1 MATLRKLTE
10 ITEIE
15 MVNQLDSCLKGWFTM
30 RYDIASPFL
39 PNMQNLRKGTKCS
52 KSSSLRPQKLVK
64 TLCFDVS
71 FFIWRTFVLRKISI
85 SRPHLGGIVRQNAYL
100 VAESGGNKCQ
110 LSYSVEAIWPD
121 SCPRMWPIRHFFKA
135 LWRVKCVATT
145 TWWRDFPVRQES
157 SLRKQ
162 SDSKPLHLH
171 RWDVQGSKSLRHMSL
186 KYLYVS
192 MSKKISL
199 SLMKE
204 P

>member
-1 MATLRKLTE
+1 
-10 ITEIE
+10 
-15 MVNQLDSCLKGWFTM
+15 M

-110 LSYSVEAIWPD
+110 LSYSVEAI
-121 SCPRMWPIRHFFKA
+121 
-135 LWRVKCVATT
+135 
-145 TWWRDFPVRQES
+145 
-157 SLRKQ
+157 
-162 SDSKPLHLH
+162 
-171 RWDVQGSKSLRHMSL
+171 
-186 KYLYVS
+186 
-192 MSKKISL
+192 
-199 SLMKE
+199 
-204 P
+204 